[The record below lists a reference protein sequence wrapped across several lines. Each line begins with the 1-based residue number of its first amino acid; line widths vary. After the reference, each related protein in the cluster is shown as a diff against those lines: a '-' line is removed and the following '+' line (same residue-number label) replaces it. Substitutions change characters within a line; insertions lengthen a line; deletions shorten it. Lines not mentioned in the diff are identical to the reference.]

1 MMHDEPWLSMCARQ
15 SCRDNAD
22 KPDYHVERN
31 APTGTRLGAGW
42 LANLARLSPVLSR
55 CLLAQEIEQQRDDLL
70 RLLLLHPVPG
80 AVEQLAADHAG
91 TDLLRA
97 FEGPGVW

>member
-1 MMHDEPWLSMCARQ
+1 VLLSLIMAPPCFFFVSSRLATGQEER
-15 SCRDNAD
+15 D

-31 APTGTRLGAGW
+31 APRGHGSTWGW

-55 CLLAQEIEQQRDDLL
+55 RLLAQEIEQQRDDLP

-80 AVEQLAADHAG
+80 AVEQLG
-91 TDLLRA
+91 S
-97 FEGPGVW
+97 